1 MANLVIDLSTIS
13 KNSYGNVYKDI
24 QVPLTTVFDVN
35 VNVNAVKQSLANIFG
50 WRRGQR
56 ILNPLFGN
64 IMYDYIEEGI
74 NEVTLKNLRAAI
86 LQMLS
91 IEPRINVIELSLSP
105 DEDQNTIYVTVK
117 YIIPAVNYVTSFS
130 TNITIKSS

>member
-24 QVPLTTVFDVN
+24 KVPLSTTFDIN
-35 VNVNAVKQSLANIFG
+35 VDVNAVKQSIANIFG

-64 IMYDYIEEGI
+64 IMYDYVEEGI
-74 NEVTLKNLRAAI
+74 NEVTLKNLRSAI
-86 LQMLS
+86 LQMLAV
-91 IEPRINVIELSLSP
+91 EPRINVIELSLSP
-105 DEDQNTIYVTVK
+105 DEDNNSIYVTVK
-117 YIIPAVNYVTSFS
+117 YIIPAINYVTSFS
-130 TNITIKSS
+130 TNINIVSS